1 MAAPVAA
8 AGLKQ
13 RHPPASAATST
24 STSTSTS
31 APTSAPPPDAPP
43 PDATTS
49 APPPDA
55 PRSDAP
61 PSDAPAAR
69 QQPSGRPTLPSRSS
83 SHHPAG
89 KVKHG
94 ALMQFL
100 RMCAFA
106 AYFTSS
112 IVAIFLTQAIGAP
125 LYYYSRDLFYAWM
138 AMTKQHFGVVITT
151 MTYWWAPV
159 TMRISGDASVRGQL
173 RKTPDGRIECAFPER
188 LVLISNHQIYTDW
201 IYLWWIAYTA
211 SMHGHIYIILKESI
225 KYIPILGTGMMFYG
239 FIFLSRKWATD
250 KQRFTYRLRKLSQR
264 RPAASPDSNSS
275 SKTSHS
281 SLNPMWL
288 LIFPEGTNLSHNGR
302 LASARWAAKSAIPDL
317 RHALL
322 PRSTGLG
329 YCLQE
334 LQGSVEYMYDCT
346 LAYEGVPPGQ
356 YGQDLFSL
364 RGSYFQGRPPKSVN
378 MHWRRFRIADLPL
391 HDDKA
396 FALWLAARWR
406 EKDDLLQFFLDHNRF
421 PADADAG
428 VDDDGNPVRGAGW
441 IETDV
446 RPNRWTEWLQVFVP
460 TGAVAL
466 VANVVAKVVAMVLRV
481 LRRR

>member
-1 MAAPVAA
+1 MSADTAD

-13 RHPPASAATST
+13 RHPPASAEKEAAHTKEPI
-24 STSTSTS
+24 
-31 APTSAPPPDAPP
+31 PTQEKQAN
-43 PDATTS
+43 
-49 APPPDA
+49 
-55 PRSDAP
+55 
-61 PSDAPAAR
+61 
-69 QQPSGRPTLPSRSS
+69 GRPKLPSRSS
-83 SHHPAG
+83 SNHPAG

-106 AYFTSS
+106 AYFNGS
-112 IVAIFLTQAIGAP
+112 IVAIFVTQCIGAP
-125 LYYYSRDLFYAWM
+125 LYYHSRDLFYAWM
-138 AMTKQHFGVVITT
+138 AMTKQHFGIVITT

-173 RKTPDGRIECAFPER
+173 RLTPSGLIQCDFPER

-211 SMHGHIYIILKESI
+211 DMHGHIYIILKESI

-250 KQRFTYRLRKLSQR
+250 KERFTYRLSKLSTR
-264 RPAASPDSNSS
+264 NPSAA
-275 SKTSHS
+275 TSRNPQGW
-281 SLNPMWL
+281 NPMWL

-302 LASARWAAKSAIPDL
+302 IASGKWAAKNSIPDL

-322 PRSTGLG
+322 PRSTGLS

-334 LQGSVEYMYDCT
+334 LRDSVDYLYDCT
-346 LAYEGVPPGQ
+346 LAYEGVPPGA

-378 MHWRRFRIADLPL
+378 MHWRRFATKDIPL
-391 HDDKA
+391 GDEKVFGD
-396 FALWLAARWR
+396 WLLDRWR
-406 EKDDLLQFFLDHNRF
+406 EKDDLLQYYLENNRF
-421 PADADAG
+421 PADEGVG
-428 VDDDGNPVRGAGW
+428 VDELGKEVKGAGW
-441 IETDV
+441 IETEV
-446 RPNRWTEWLQVFVP
+446 RPRRWTEWVMVFVP
-460 TGAVAL
+460 VAALGL
-466 VANVVAKVVAMVLRV
+466 VINVVVKMVGMVLRV
-481 LRRR
+481 LRLR